1 MQKDLKCLPSKL
13 PPHLIQAQESLKYEF
28 SRLQHGITENNK
40 KLEILQRLRKLLKQR
55 NESLN
60 VSIKEKLEQDIVRD
74 FQQLEQ
80 NKEREER
87 RVVNDLKNRPLDAIS
102 SNSSRI

>member
-1 MQKDLKCLPSKL
+1 M
-13 PPHLIQAQESLKYEF
+13 
-28 SRLQHGITENNK
+28 
-40 KLEILQRLRKLLKQR
+40 
-55 NESLN
+55 N
-60 VSIKEKLEQDIVRD
+60 VSVKEKLEQDIVRD